1 MFDGEGCTSPER
13 NIVLTGFMGAGKT
26 EVGRTL
32 ARIMRR
38 PFADTD
44 ILAARAAR
52 MSISAIFERF
62 GEARFRELEM
72 DAARELAMKRKLVI
86 ATGGGLPSNGRAL
99 DELKVFG
106 FIVYLEWPFEALWER
121 ISKTGRM
128 RPLVRQYGKTGLLSL
143 FAEREQR
150 YRDAE
155 LVVSANGFTP
165 KVIARVIRHAFK
177 S

>member
-1 MFDGEGCTSPER
+1 M
-13 NIVLTGFMGAGKT
+13 LTGFMGAGKT

-38 PFADTD
+38 QFADTD
-44 ILAARAAR
+44 IIAARAAR

-62 GEARFRELEM
+62 GEARFRELEL
-72 DAARELAMKRKLVI
+72 DAARELAMRRKLVI
-86 ATGGGLPSNGRAL
+86 ATGGGLPINGKAL

-106 FIVYLEWPFEALWER
+106 FIVYLEWPFDALWER

-128 RPLVRQYGKTGLLSL
+128 RPLVRQHGETGLSSL
-143 FAEREQR
+143 FAEREER
-150 YRDAE
+150 YRDAQ
-155 LVVSANGFTP
+155 LVVSANGLTP
-165 KVIARVIRHAFK
+165 KEIARVILYAFK

>member
-26 EVGRTL
+26 EVGRIL

-38 PFADTD
+38 QFADTD

-52 MSISAIFERF
+52 MSIPAVFERF
-62 GEARFRELEM
+62 GEARFRELEL
-72 DAARELAMKRKLVI
+72 DAARELAMQRRLII
-86 ATGGGLPSNGRAL
+86 ATGGGLPFNGKAL
-99 DELKVFG
+99 DELRIFG
-106 FIVYLEWPFEALWER
+106 FIVYVEWPYEALWER

-128 RPLVRQYGKTGLLSL
+128 RPLVRQYGMNGLREL
-143 FAEREQR
+143 FAKREER
-150 YRDAE
+150 YRDVE
-155 LVVSANGFTP
+155 LVVSANGLTP
-165 KVIARVIRHAFK
+165 KEIARVILHAFK

>member
-1 MFDGEGCTSPER
+1 MFDGEGCISPER

-26 EVGRTL
+26 EVGRIL
-32 ARIMRR
+32 ARNMRR
-38 PFADTD
+38 QFADTD

-52 MSISAIFERF
+52 MSISSIFERF
-62 GEARFRELEM
+62 GEERFRELELN
-72 DAARELAMKRKLVI
+72 AARELAMQRKLVI
-86 ATGGGLPSNGRAL
+86 ATGGGLPFNGKAL

-106 FIVYLEWPFEALWER
+106 FIVYLEWPYEALWER

-128 RPLVRQYGKTGLLSL
+128 RPLVRQYGMNGLREL
-143 FAEREQR
+143 FVKREQR

-155 LVVSANGFTP
+155 LVVSADEFTA
-165 KVIARVIRHAFK
+165 KVIARVILHAFK

>member
-1 MFDGEGCTSPER
+1 M
-13 NIVLTGFMGAGKT
+13 LTGFMGAGKT

-38 PFADTD
+38 QFADTD

-52 MSISAIFERF
+52 MSIPAVFERF

-72 DAARELAMKRKLVI
+72 DAARELAMRRKMVI

-99 DELKVFG
+99 DELGVFG

-128 RPLVRQYGKTGLLSL
+128 RPLVRQYGKTGLSSL

-155 LVVSANGFTP
+155 LVVSANGLTP